1 VTYIRP
7 DFPNLLTSLVQ
18 FHAHLPGDHMI
29 SLSELTSKF
38 HVEVMKNAKCE
49 TVSLSSE
56 GTQLREGTVCKQVT
70 KGAG

>member
-1 VTYIRP
+1 
-7 DFPNLLTSLVQ
+7 
-18 FHAHLPGDHMI
+18 MI